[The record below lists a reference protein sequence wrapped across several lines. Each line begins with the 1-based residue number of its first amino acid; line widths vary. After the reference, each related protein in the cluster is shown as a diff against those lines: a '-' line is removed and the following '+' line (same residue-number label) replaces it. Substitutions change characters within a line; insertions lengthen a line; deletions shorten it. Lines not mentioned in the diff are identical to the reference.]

1 MTNITRSTLF
11 FGALA
16 LSALTT
22 AACGGESRQE
32 ARDPST
38 ATSPSESSTMTTSS
52 ENPTTTTTTTAP
64 APARTTASGDRTDTA
79 MGTGSSSSSAAPS
92 TMGTSSPAPQPSA
105 TDAPVANNPGSAE
118 QTKSADNTKNNDRD
132 RHGAL
137 TPMDQGN
144 SGAETKVTA
153 AVRKG
158 IMAEKSLS
166 FSAKNVKVITTGTK
180 VTLRGTVKS
189 DQEKTTI
196 ADIAKRTDGVTDVD
210 NQLEVKK

>member
-1 MTNITRSTLF
+1 MTNITRSTF
-11 FGALA
+11 FFSALA

-38 ATSPSESSTMTTSS
+38 GTSSPYESSSTMTTSS
-52 ENPTTTTTTTAP
+52 EPSTPATTTPTRTTT
-64 APARTTASGDRTDTA
+64 SGEHKTDTT
-79 MGTGSSSSSAAPS
+79 MGTGSSSSTAPS
-92 TMGTSSPAPQPSA
+92 TMGTSPTPQPSSN
-105 TDAPVANNPGSAE
+105 DAPVVNNPGSAD

-153 AVRKG
+153 AIRKG
-158 IMAEKSLS
+158 IMADKNLS
-166 FSAKNVKVITTGTK
+166 FGAKNVKVITTGTK

-196 ADIAKRTDGVTDVD
+196 ADIAKKTDGVTDVD